1 MRPTVRGRAPQFG
14 GDGLVPHRPRRR
26 FSQNFLVDRGTIDR
40 IVSAVAPA
48 ADEHVVEI
56 GPGRGAI
63 TGQLAARAGELVLV
77 EIDRDLVATLERNF
91 PELRVIS
98 GDALKVCFD
107 SLFPEPLRYRV
118 VGNLPYNISTPL
130 IFRLLSHA
138 KRMSDAHFMLQD
150 EVVARLAASPGEKAW
165 GRLGVMVQYHCQVE
179 PLFGVSPDAFNP
191 KPQVRSRVVRLV
203 PHAELPHVAQDYRL
217 LETLVRTAFSLR
229 RKTLRNALKAMPGS
243 EELVARGEFDFSVR
257 PENLD
262 VGDFVAIAN
271 ALSRQ
276 AVAASGEA

>member
-14 GDGLVPHRPRRR
+14 GDGLLPHRPRRR
-26 FSQNFLVDRGTIDR
+26 FSQNFLVDRSTIDR
-40 IVSAVAPA
+40 IVSVVAPRS
-48 ADEHVVEI
+48 DEHVVEI

-63 TGQLAARAGELVLV
+63 TGQLAELAGELILV
-77 EIDRDLVATLERNF
+77 EIDRDLVATLERSF
-91 PELRVIS
+91 PQLQVIS
-98 GDALKVCFD
+98 GDALKICFD
-107 SLFPEPLRYRV
+107 SLFAEPLRYRV

-150 EVVARLAASPGEKAW
+150 EVVARLAASPGQKAW

-179 PLFGVSPDAFNP
+179 PLFGVSPEAFNP

-203 PHAELPHVAQDYRL
+203 PHGQLPHVATDYRM

-243 EELVARGEFDFSVR
+243 AALLAAGDFDFSVR
-257 PENLD
+257 PENLS
-262 VGDFVAIAN
+262 VADFVAIAN
-271 ALSRQ
+271 ALS
-276 AVAASGEA
+276 AAAAPGEA